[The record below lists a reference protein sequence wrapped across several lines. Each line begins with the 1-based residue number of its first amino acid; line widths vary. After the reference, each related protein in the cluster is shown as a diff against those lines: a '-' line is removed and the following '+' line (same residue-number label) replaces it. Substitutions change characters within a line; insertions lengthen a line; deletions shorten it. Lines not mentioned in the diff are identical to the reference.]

1 MSEQPPKL
9 PAEQITEP
17 DLSSW
22 FSTYGILTA
31 ERVLERFSIR
41 LQYDELVTAVKNPMS
56 VYYML
61 LRIPLKNV
69 FNGIILQQAHDYQVY
84 AQKLFIDFGL
94 SEETMQSE
102 ESPGA
107 ATRESLADTKKQLIE
122 LNTSFR
128 ELEFAHQKLIS
139 ESQRRLID
147 VSKILQ
153 TSLQIVSKTMEQT
166 LRRNAILK
174 TDEEIQRAVRA
185 AMVHYNKRDAE
196 MLSEGSSF
204 WCKLAEVLNIT
215 TDVSLREKLAAA
227 LTPFQDPRDE
237 IESILST
244 YLTQAEDLAIESRG
258 FRIQFYELIL
268 RATELLKLLPSYR
281 PDQIK
286 EAENRESLQFDSLI
300 GEA

>member
-1 MSEQPPKL
+1 MSGQPPK
-9 PAEQITEP
+9 PVEQITEP
-17 DLSSW
+17 DLSTW

-31 ERVLERFSIR
+31 ERVLERFHIR
-41 LQYDELVTAVKNPMS
+41 LQYDELLTAVKNPMS

-61 LRIPLKNV
+61 LRVPLKNL

-84 AQKLFIDFGL
+84 AQKLFVDYGL

-107 ATRESLADTKKQLIE
+107 ATRESLAHTKKQLIE
-122 LNTSFR
+122 MNTAFR
-128 ELEFAHQKLIS
+128 ELEFSHQKLIS

-153 TSLQIVSKTMEQT
+153 TSLQVVSKTMEQT
-166 LRRNAILK
+166 LRKNAISK
-174 TDEEIQRAVRA
+174 TDEQIQQAVRA
-185 AMVHYNKRDAE
+185 AMVYYNKRDAE

-204 WCKLAEVLNIT
+204 WEKLAQVLDIT
-215 TDVSLREKLAAA
+215 TDAPLRQSLAKA

-237 IESILST
+237 IEGILST
-244 YLTQAEDLAIESRG
+244 YLTQAEDLAIELRG
-258 FRIQFYELIL
+258 FRIRFYELII

-281 PDQIK
+281 PDLIK
-286 EAENRESLQFDSLI
+286 EAVNRESLQFDSLI
-300 GEA
+300 GEI